1 MQEEVTKLWTEL
13 LYHMDELLHCIHL
26 KAILASLPIA
36 YATHF
41 LGDWHLLEIYFGVSV
56 VDLALGI
63 LLARKKGIFSWQ
75 RIHSW
80 SVKILVHF
88 SSVAVV
94 GVIAHAASI
103 AAKCDVYILN
113 AYVALL
119 TIIEISAAVV
129 KAKALKLPVPYILAV
144 IVAVVNKK
152 AHKHIFKVL
161 EEEIPETIKNKLEAI
176 DEDLKADKDRDK

>member
-1 MQEEVTKLWTEL
+1 MQEEVTKIWTEL
-13 LYHMDELLHCIHL
+13 LYHVDELLHCIHL
-26 KAILASLPIA
+26 KAFLASLPIA

-41 LGDWHLLEIYFGVSV
+41 LGDWHLLEIYFGVSAA
-56 VDLALGI
+56 DLALGI
-63 LLARKKGIFSWQ
+63 LLARKNGVFSWQ

-80 SVKILVHF
+80 SLKILVHF
-88 SSVAVV
+88 SSIAVV
-94 GVIAHAASI
+94 GVIALAASI
-103 AAKCDVYILN
+103 AARYDVYILN

-129 KAKALKLPVPYILAV
+129 KARKLNLPVPHILVV

-176 DEDLKADKDRDK
+176 DEDLKVDSDKNK